1 MSLLKLEN
9 IAYEYEAGTAMQV
22 KALEKVSIEIDE
34 NEFIGIIGHT
44 GSGKST
50 LMQLMNGLWD
60 IDCN

>member
-34 NEFIGIIGHT
+34 NEFI
-44 GSGKST
+44 
-50 LMQLMNGLWD
+50 
-60 IDCN
+60 